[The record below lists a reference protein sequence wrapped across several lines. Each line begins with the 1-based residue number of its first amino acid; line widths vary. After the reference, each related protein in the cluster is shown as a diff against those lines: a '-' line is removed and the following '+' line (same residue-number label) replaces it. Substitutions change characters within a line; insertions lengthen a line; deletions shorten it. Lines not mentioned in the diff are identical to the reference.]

1 MNRVINLIDGIGAS
15 PGVSLGKVLLKDE
28 PKINVVKRHI
38 QNIDAE
44 IERFNHS
51 IELSILEVEQLYQ
64 LTKENI
70 GEKEADIFYVHK
82 MMLQDEEF
90 VGNVIEKIR
99 EKKINAEYAL
109 KEVID
114 NYINV
119 LGNVDDEYLKERV
132 LDLKDV
138 SKRLLKVL
146 LGLNNKDSSILDD
159 RYIVV
164 AEDLTPSDT
173 AQMDKE
179 KILGFITETGGKTS
193 HTAIMARTLEI
204 PAVVGVKNVTKM
216 VSNGDFV
223 IIDGDS
229 GTIIVNPSEKEIE
242 LYRTKKENYQHLND
256 SLVGLIG
263 EKTITKDGISIE
275 IVGNIGSPRD
285 VLKVIENDGEGIGLF
300 RTEFLYMSRDELPT
314 EEEQFEAY
322 KNVAVKMNGKPVIIR
337 TLDIGGDKGLKYL
350 ELPQEVNPFLG
361 YRAIRLSLDNKDIFK
376 VQLRAILRASA
387 YGNIKIM
394 FPMISNLNELRQAK
408 SIVEEVKAELKSEK
422 VDFNENIQIGIMVEI
437 PSVCI
442 QSDLFAKEVDF
453 FSIGTNDL
461 VQYTL
466 AVDRDNENVSHLYS
480 PYNPAILRLI
490 KMTIDNG
497 HKEGIPVGMCGEAA
511 GDPKLIPI
519 LIGMGLDEFSMSSSF
534 ILKARWI
541 MRNTSKKEKENVVQ
555 KVLNMSTA
563 EEVEKYLDENIKNLL
578 ALGS

>member
-51 IELSILEVEQLYQ
+51 IELSIFEVEQLYQ
-64 LTKENI
+64 LTKGNI

-90 VGNVIEKIR
+90 IGNVIEKIR
-99 EKKINAEYAL
+99 EKKINAEWAL

-119 LGNVDDEYLKERV
+119 LENVDDEYLKERV

-229 GTIIVNPSEKEIE
+229 GIIIINPSEKEIE
-242 LYRTKKENYQHLND
+242 LYRMKKENYQHLKD

-275 IVGNIGSPRD
+275 IAGNIGSSKD

-314 EEEQFEAY
+314 EAEQFEAY
-322 KNVAVKMNGKPVIIR
+322 KNVAVKMNGKSVIIR

-361 YRAIRLSLDNKDIFK
+361 YRAIRLSLDNKNIFK

-408 SIVEEVKAELKSEK
+408 SVVEEAKDELKSEK

-466 AVDRDNENVSHLYS
+466 AVDRGNENVSHLYS

-497 HKEGIPVGMCGEAA
+497 HNEGIRVGMCGEAA

-534 ILKARWI
+534 VLKARWI
-541 MRNTSKKEKENVVQ
+541 MRNTSKKEMENVVQ

-563 EEVEKYLDENIKNLL
+563 EEVEKYLDENMKFI
-578 ALGS
+578 

>member
-1 MNRVINLIDGIGAS
+1 MIDGIGAS

-28 PKINVVKRHI
+28 LKINIVKRHI

-44 IERFNHS
+44 IERLNHS
-51 IELSILEVEQLYQ
+51 IELSIMEVEQLYQ

-70 GEKEADIFYVHK
+70 GEKEADIFDVHK

-90 VGNVIEKIR
+90 IGNVIEKIR
-99 EKKINAEYAL
+99 EKKINAEWAL

-114 NYINV
+114 NYISV
-119 LGNVDDEYLKERV
+119 LENVDDEYLKERV

-146 LGLNNKDSSILDD
+146 LGLNNRDLSILDD

-173 AQMDKE
+173 AQMDKD

-204 PAVVGVKNVTKM
+204 PAVVGVKNVTKIL
-216 VSNGDFV
+216 SNGDFV

-229 GTIIVNPSEKEIE
+229 GIIIINPSEKEIE
-242 LYRTKKENYQHLND
+242 LYRMKKENYQHLKD

-275 IVGNIGSPRD
+275 IAGNIGSSRN

-300 RTEFLYMSRDELPT
+300 RTEFLYMNRDEFPT
-314 EEEQFEAY
+314 EVEQFEAY
-322 KNVAVKMNGKPVIIR
+322 KNVAVKMNRKPVIIR

-408 SIVEEVKAELKSEK
+408 SVVEEVKTELKSEK

-461 VQYTL
+461 VQYAL
-466 AVDRDNENVSHLYS
+466 AVDRGNENVSYLYS

-497 HKEGIPVGMCGEAA
+497 HKEGIRVGMCGEAA
-511 GDPKLIPI
+511 GDSKLIPI
-519 LIGMGLDEFSMSSSF
+519 LIGMGLDEFSMSSAF
-534 ILKARWI
+534 VLKARWI
-541 MRNTSKKEKENVVQ
+541 IRNTSKKEMENAVQ
-555 KVLNMSTA
+555 TVLNMSTA
-563 EEVEKYLDENIKNLL
+563 EEVEKYLDENMNFF
-578 ALGS
+578 

>member
-1 MNRVINLIDGIGAS
+1 MNRVINLINGIGAS
-15 PGVSLGKVLLKDE
+15 PGISLGKVLLKDE
-28 PKINVVKRHI
+28 PKLNVVKRHI

-51 IELSILEVEQLYQ
+51 IEISISEVEQLYQ
-64 LTKENI
+64 LTKGNI

-82 MMLQDEEF
+82 MMLQDKEF
-90 VGNVIEKIR
+90 FGNVIGEIR
-99 EKKINAEYAL
+99 KKQINPEYAL

-114 NYINV
+114 NYINA
-119 LGNVDDEYLKERV
+119 LKNVDDEYLRERV
-132 LDLKDV
+132 LDLEDV

-146 LGLNNKDSSILDD
+146 LGLNNKNSSILDD
-159 RYIVV
+159 KYIVV
-164 AEDLTPSDT
+164 AEDLTPSDA

-204 PAVVGVKNVTKM
+204 PAVVGVKNATKI

-223 IIDGDS
+223 IIDGYS
-229 GTIIVNPSEKEIE
+229 GIIIINPSEKEIE
-242 LYRTKKENYQHLND
+242 SYKMKKENYKHLKD

-275 IVGNIGSPRD
+275 IAGNIGSSRD
-285 VLKVIENDGEGIGLF
+285 VLKVIENDGEEIGLF

-314 EEEQFEAY
+314 EAEQFEAY

-350 ELPQEVNPFLG
+350 KLPQEVNPFLG

-408 SIVEEVKAELKSEK
+408 SVVEEVKTELKSEK
-422 VDFNENIQIGIMVEI
+422 VDFDENIQIGIMVEI

-453 FSIGTNDL
+453 FCIGTNDL

-466 AVDRDNENVSHLYS
+466 AVDRGNENVSHLYS

-497 HKEGIPVGMCGEAA
+497 HNEGIQVGMCGEAA

-541 MRNTSKKEKENVVQ
+541 MRNTSKKEMENVVQ

-563 EEVEKYLDENIKNLL
+563 EEVEKYLDENMKFI
-578 ALGS
+578 